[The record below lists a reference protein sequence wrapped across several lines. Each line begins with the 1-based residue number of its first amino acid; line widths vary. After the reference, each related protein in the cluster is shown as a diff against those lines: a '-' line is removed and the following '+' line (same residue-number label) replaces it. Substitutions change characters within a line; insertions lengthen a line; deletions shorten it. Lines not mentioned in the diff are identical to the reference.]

1 MVYAAV
7 GSQYDC
13 IATDGTN
20 SPASYGFRNLP
31 NGWAG
36 LRRWLEFAAFS
47 VKSRG
52 MTTGGDG
59 IFRWRRGGRL
69 WPALALAGILFSLSA
84 FPAKAQLFSDRP
96 PPVPPAAVP
105 DPGSAVSLA
114 PPSGPGAGPPPSLP
128 PALTQPSIATV
139 PPPIPPGGAPA
150 QAVLALS
157 ARYGKDLPPINGG
170 LVWRIFSDRPDDTG
184 TFKMIREDRSAT
196 PNVVLPPGNYV
207 VHVAL
212 GLVSAVR
219 TVTLKAE
226 TDREAFVLP
235 AGGLRIEG
243 RVGTSKIPQNQI
255 SFAIYKG
262 SQFEG
267 GDRASLVP
275 NVAAGD
281 VVLLPEGTYYIISNY
296 GDANSVVRSDIRV
309 QAGKLTDVAVTHRAA
324 VITLK
329 LVSDKGGEALANTAW
344 SVITPGGDVIKE
356 SIGAFPRVVLSEG
369 EYRAIAKNE
378 GKVYERPFNVVNG
391 VDGDVEVLAR

>member
-1 MVYAAV
+1 MTS
-7 GSQYDC
+7 G
-13 IATDGTN
+13 G
-20 SPASYGFRNLP
+20 
-31 NGWAG
+31 NGIDRSG
-36 LRRWLEFAAFS
+36 RS
-47 VKSRG
+47 
-52 MTTGGDG
+52 
-59 IFRWRRGGRL
+59 GRL
-69 WPALALAGILFSLSA
+69 LLALALAGVLISTMA
-84 FPAKAQLFSDRP
+84 APAGAQMFTDRP
-96 PPVPPAAVP
+96 PPVPPGSVP
-105 DPGSAVSLA
+105 EAPPSGPAMNLA
-114 PPSGPGAGPPPSLP
+114 PPSGPASVPSLP
-128 PALTQPSIATV
+128 APLTQPSIAAV
-139 PPPIPPGGAPA
+139 PPVAPPPGASTAG
-150 QAVLALS
+150 QAVLSLT
-157 ARYGKDLPPINGG
+157 ARYGKDLPVITNG
-170 LVWRIFSDRPDDTG
+170 LVWRVFADRPDETG
-184 TFKMIREDRSAT
+184 TFKLIREERGAT
-196 PNVVLPPGNYV
+196 PNIVLPPGGYV

-219 TVTLKAE
+219 AVSLKSE

-262 SQFEG
+262 SQFDAAE
-267 GDRASLVP
+267 RASLVP

-281 VVLLPEGTYYIISNY
+281 VALLPEGTYYIISNY

-309 QAGKLTDVAVTHRAA
+309 QAGKLTDVIITHRAA

-378 GKVYERPFNVVNG
+378 GKVFERPFNVVNG
-391 VDGDVEVLAR
+391 VDGEVEVVAR

>member
-1 MVYAAV
+1 
-7 GSQYDC
+7 
-13 IATDGTN
+13 
-20 SPASYGFRNLP
+20 
-31 NGWAG
+31 
-36 LRRWLEFAAFS
+36 
-47 VKSRG
+47 
-52 MTTGGDG
+52 MTSGGDG
-59 IFRWRRGGRL
+59 ISAIRRGARL
-69 WPALALAGILFSLSA
+69 WLALASL
-84 FPAKAQLFSDRP
+84 PALVAPANAQFFSDRP
-96 PPVPPAAVP
+96 PPIPPALVP
-105 DPGSAVSLA
+105 DPGAAVSLA
-114 PPSGPGAGPPPSLP
+114 PPSGPAAAPPSAPAAPGVPAPLTQSPSMAAVP
-128 PALTQPSIATV
+128 PAGVPQGAAT
-139 PPPIPPGGAPA
+139 PGQG
-150 QAVLALS
+150 VLSLS
-157 ARYGKDLPPINGG
+157 ARYGKDLPSINGG
-170 LVWRIFSDRPDDTG
+170 LVWRIFSDRPDETG

-219 TVTLKAE
+219 AVTLKAE
-226 TDREAFVLP
+226 TDRESFLLP

-262 SQFEG
+262 SQFDG

-281 VVLLPEGTYYIISNY
+281 VVLMPEGTYYIISNY

-309 QAGKLTDVAVTHRAA
+309 QAGKLTDVVVTHRAA

-329 LVSDKGGEALANTAW
+329 LVSDRGGEALANTAW

-356 SIGAFPRVVLSEG
+356 SIGAFPKVVLSEG

-391 VDGDVEVLAR
+391 VDGEVEVVAR

>member
-1 MVYAAV
+1 MTA
-7 GSQYDC
+7 G
-13 IATDGTN
+13 G
-20 SPASYGFRNLP
+20 
-31 NGWAG
+31 NGIH
-36 LRRWLEFAAFS
+36 R
-47 VKSRG
+47 SRP
-52 MTTGGDG
+52 
-59 IFRWRRGGRL
+59 GGRL
-69 WPALALAGILFSLSA
+69 LPALALAGVLLSA
-84 FPAKAQLFSDRP
+84 MAIPATAQMFTDRP
-96 PPVPPAAVP
+96 PPVPPGSVP
-105 DPGSAVSLA
+105 DPGSAISLA
-114 PPSGPGAGPPPSLP
+114 PPSGPASIPSLP
-128 PALTQPSIATV
+128 APLTQPSIAQPSLV
-139 PPPIPPGGAPA
+139 VAPPVAPPPGASTA
-150 QAVLALS
+150 GQAVLALT
-157 ARYGKDLPPINGG
+157 ARYGKDLPVINSG
-170 LVWRIFSDRPDDTG
+170 LVWRVFSDRPDETG
-184 TFKMIREDRSAT
+184 TFKLIREDRGAT
-196 PNVVLPPGNYV
+196 PNIVLPPGSYV

-219 TVTLKAE
+219 AVTLKSE
-226 TDREAFVLP
+226 TDRESFLLP

-262 SQFEG
+262 SQFEVG
-267 GDRASLVP
+267 ERASLVP

-281 VVLLPEGTYYIISNY
+281 VVLVPEGTYYIISNY

-309 QAGKLTDVAVTHRAA
+309 QASKLTDVIITHRAA

-391 VDGDVEVLAR
+391 VDGEVEVVAR

>member
-1 MVYAAV
+1 MK
-7 GSQYDC
+7 
-13 IATDGTN
+13 I
-20 SPASYGFRNLP
+20 
-31 NGWAG
+31 
-36 LRRWLEFAAFS
+36 
-47 VKSRG
+47 
-52 MTTGGDG
+52 GGDG
-59 IFRWRRGGRL
+59 IFRWRRVAGV
-69 WPALALAGILFSLSA
+69 WPTLALTVVLLA
-84 FPAKAQLFSDRP
+84 FFAIPANAQLFGDRP
-96 PPVPPAAVP
+96 PPIPPATVP
-105 DPGSAVSLA
+105 DPGAAVSLA
-114 PPSGPGAGPPPSLP
+114 PPSAPGAVPPLGAAAPASLP
-128 PALTQPSIATV
+128 PALTQPSITAV
-139 PPPIPPGGAPA
+139 PPAAPP

-157 ARYGKDLPPINGG
+157 ARYGKDLPAINGG
-170 LVWRIFSDRPDDTG
+170 LVWRIFADRPDDTG
-184 TFKMIREDRSAT
+184 TFKMIREDRNPS
-196 PNVVLPPGNYV
+196 PNVLLPPGNYV

-219 TVTLKAE
+219 SVTLRPE
-226 TDREAFVLP
+226 TDRESFVLP

-267 GDRASLVP
+267 GERASLVP

-309 QAGKLTDVAVTHRAA
+309 QAGKLTDVVVTHRAA

-329 LVSDKGGEALANTAW
+329 LVSDRGGEALANTAW

-391 VDGDVEVLAR
+391 VDGEVEVVAR

>member
-1 MVYAAV
+1 
-7 GSQYDC
+7 
-13 IATDGTN
+13 
-20 SPASYGFRNLP
+20 
-31 NGWAG
+31 
-36 LRRWLEFAAFS
+36 
-47 VKSRG
+47 
-52 MTTGGDG
+52 MTSGGDG
-59 IFRWRRGGRL
+59 ISGIRCGAGL
-69 WPALALAGILFSLSA
+69 WLALALLSA
-84 FPAKAQLFSDRP
+84 LTVPANAQFFSDRP
-96 PPVPPAAVP
+96 PPIPPASVP
-105 DPGSAVSLA
+105 DPGAAVSLA
-114 PPSGPGAGPPPSLP
+114 PPSGPASAPPSMPAAPSVPAPLVQQPSMAAVP
-128 PALTQPSIATV
+128 PAVV
-139 PPPIPPGGAPA
+139 PQGAAAPGQG
-150 QAVLALS
+150 VLSLS
-157 ARYGKDLPPINGG
+157 ARYGKDLPSINGG
-170 LVWRIFSDRPDDTG
+170 LVWRIFSDRPDETG

-219 TVTLKAE
+219 AVTLKAE
-226 TDREAFVLP
+226 TDRESFLLP

-262 SQFEG
+262 SQFDG

-309 QAGKLTDVAVTHRAA
+309 QAGKLTDVVVTHRAA

-329 LVSDKGGEALANTAW
+329 LVSDRGGEALANTAW

-356 SIGAFPRVVLSEG
+356 SIGAFPKVVLSEG

-391 VDGDVEVLAR
+391 VDGEVEVVAR